1 VSKRPLR
8 IVLASVFALSLF
20 TVGAPAAL
28 AVNPSPGDA
37 MISIDV
43 GDSAAGG
50 SVVITFEKAYSNT
63 TTDGTDVY
71 VYVPEGSIGNED
83 VFGMSPAID
92 PTPGDGFDPCPSK
105 FDPGDYLITQAQID
119 QLGDELTDQIVR
131 VDEEHY
137 GPIGLADPTDPSSDA
152 LVVLAYNVFDDFFYD
167 CAANT
172 YTAGFFAPGFIDQ
185 YGMNVIVTDTFDW
198 ANRVGGSDPVYEG
211 VIAHEL
217 EHLLMNYSDPG
228 ELSWVDEGL
237 ADIAIFYN
245 GWGDTNDSHILYHQ
259 VFHRETS
266 LTRWGGGLENY
277 GASYTYFLYMWE
289 QAGGNGGGDLMPDY
303 TYSGQNGDRL
313 IKLIFEEQ
321 LDGMAG
327 VQAAIDEYNATL
339 QAGETA
345 LESAED
351 FFKDWAV
358 AIWLDAEVTGT
369 KFDFANIDF
378 GTAITRG
385 WTIEIANEIFFG
397 DRGIYTGSM
406 PPARWMHNKH
416 VPGQT
421 ALPFGVSYETFRNP
435 GPTFQITMDGDDTTA
450 VEPYSPPMHW
460 YAGYESQS
468 DHILS
473 VDVPAI
479 TGGESFDFWTWY
491 FIEEGWDYG
500 FVEAMVGG
508 DWVTIP
514 LLDDS
519 ANEVTTND
527 DPQGNNTEGNGL
539 TGTSGGVYFVDEPQY
554 IHLNGTVPA
563 GATALRFRYSTDAA
577 YLDTGWFVDDVKVS
591 GSDAT
596 VSSASGDWYETT
608 GEQDNN
614 WVIQIVSS
622 CDLTPGVLSVGEIE
636 DAAGHVYRFQGDYI
650 QEGGFDT
657 SCMRSTKDRFAVIV
671 SNMPSGDLNFLDANY
686 SFTLTNT
693 GNAGGVA
700 RGNGKK

>member
-1 VSKRPLR
+1 MLG
-8 IVLASVFALSLF
+8 SVFALSLF
-20 TVGAPAAL
+20 TVGAPVAL
-28 AVNPSPGDA
+28 AADPSPGDA
-37 MISIDV
+37 TITIDV
-43 GDSAAGG
+43 GDDAAGG
-50 SVVITFEKAYSNT
+50 NVELTFERAYSNT
-63 TTDGTDVY
+63 TIDGTDVY

-83 VFGMSPAID
+83 VLGMSPAID
-92 PTPGDGFDPCPSK
+92 PNPLDDFEPCPSK
-105 FDPGDYLITQAQID
+105 FDPGDYLITQDQID
-119 QLGDELTDQIVR
+119 TLGDELTDQIVR

-137 GPIGLADPTDPSSDA
+137 GPIGLADPSDTSSDA

-167 CAANT
+167 CDANT
-172 YTAGFFAPGFIDQ
+172 YTAGYFAPGFIDQ

-237 ADIAIFYN
+237 ADMAIFFN

-289 QAGGNGGGDLMPDY
+289 QAGGNGGGDLDPDY
-303 TYSGQNGDRL
+303 TYNDQNGDRL

-327 VQAAIDEYNATL
+327 VQAAIDTYNGTL
-339 QAGETA
+339 KPGEST

-358 AIWLDAEVTGT
+358 AIWLDAEVSGT
-369 KFDFANIDF
+369 QFDFANIDF

-435 GPTFQITMDGDDTTA
+435 GPTFKITMDGDDVTA
-450 VEPYSPPMHW
+450 VAPHSGDMHW

-473 VDVPAI
+473 VDAPAI
-479 TGGESFDFWTWY
+479 SGGESFDFWTWY
-491 FIEEGWDYG
+491 FIEEGWDFG

-514 LLDDS
+514 LYDDS
-519 ANEVTTND
+519 SNEVTTND
-527 DPQGNNTEGNGL
+527 DPHGNNTEGNGL
-539 TGTSGGVYFVDEPQY
+539 TGTSGGVYFVDDPQY

-577 YLDTGWFVDDVKVS
+577 YLDTGWFVDDVMVDDS
-591 GSDAT
+591 AAT
-596 VSSASGDWYETT
+596 VSSPGDDWYLTT

-622 CDLTPGVLSVGEIE
+622 CDLTPGVDSPGEIV
-636 DAAGHVYRFQGDYI
+636 DAAGFVYRFEGDLI
-650 QEGGFDT
+650 KEGGFDT

-671 SNMPSGDLNFLDANY
+671 SNMPTGDLTFLDANY

-700 RGNGKK
+700 RGNGK